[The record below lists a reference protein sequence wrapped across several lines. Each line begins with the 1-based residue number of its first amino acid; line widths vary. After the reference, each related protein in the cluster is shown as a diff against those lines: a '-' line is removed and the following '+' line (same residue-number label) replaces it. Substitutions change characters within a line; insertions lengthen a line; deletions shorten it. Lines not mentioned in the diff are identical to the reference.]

1 VIKYRQETFLPAMEI
16 YRERLVEYKM
26 GAPTEL
32 VEKQLLPG
40 VRKLVLVA
48 HDESTNTANDGPKAS
63 WVLEGEQP
71 ILKKGAGRGSHRSDV
86 ICSTHGWLANA
97 GVQLEYGKNYEGY
110 WTGEMFVAQVII
122 ISQIYY
128 LLWFTDPFLS
138 CGIKSYQNLKDSM
151 VLSFKL

>member
-1 VIKYRQETFLPAMEI
+1 
-16 YRERLVEYKM
+16 M
-26 GAPTEL
+26 GPPTEL

-40 VRKLVLVA
+40 VQKLVLVE
-48 HDESTNTANDGPKAS
+48 HDESTNTANDVPKTS

-71 ILKKGAGRGSHRSDV
+71 ILKKGAGHRSHWSDV
-86 ICSTHGWLANA
+86 ICSTHEWLANS

-128 LLWFTDPFLS
+128 LLWFTDPWLS
-138 CGIKSYQNLKDSM
+138 CRIKSYQNLKDSM

>member
-1 VIKYRQETFLPAMEI
+1 
-16 YRERLVEYKM
+16 M